1 MAFTAQN
8 QFIKNIFMDLQTL
21 AKFICDHVKFDV
33 KVENLVISPPIS
45 SIHSLRNT
53 PKPEC

>member
-33 KVENLVISPPIS
+33 KVENLVMSPSIS